1 MLSDVVQAEVELT
14 ADEAGVLV
22 DTAALWRG
30 ALSVGRGV
38 NAANVTHG
46 TGPLVLSE
54 AFLVVL
60 KHVLASV
67 STLLSVATA
76 GDGIVMGHLFG
87 VECLG
92 SFGKL
97 RVLTDIVLL
106 KLQGLRGDSQQNRG
120 CE

>member
-46 TGPLVLSE
+46 TGLLVLSE
-54 AFLVVL
+54 AFIVVL

-67 STLLSVATA
+67 STLLGVATA
-76 GDGIVMGHLFG
+76 GDGIVMGHLLG
-87 VECLG
+87 VERLG
-92 SFGKL
+92 FVGKL
-97 RVLTDIVLL
+97 RVITDRELF
-106 KLQGLRGDSQQNRG
+106 KLQSLRGDSKQNRG